1 MPNAKDINIE
11 EIPPLRVWVCG
22 DSGTG
27 KSVFASTFPT
37 PGLVLD
43 FDDGILSYR
52 GKDFDYVQFPK
63 GMGGW
68 EKLQAFLMEMRKET
82 KNEKGEKSR
91 AWDRYKT
98 IILDST
104 TSFTDLAMTHALAI
118 GGAKIGPGGSP
129 LWNVHYAIVK
139 SLIEGNIR
147 RILDFKGNVVVIG
160 HLSPPEKDDI
170 TGEIHIRP

>member
-52 GKDFDYVQFPK
+52 GKDFDYVQFP
-63 GMGGW
+63 
-68 EKLQAFLMEMRKET
+68 
-82 KNEKGEKSR
+82 
-91 AWDRYKT
+91 
-98 IILDST
+98 
-104 TSFTDLAMTHALAI
+104 
-118 GGAKIGPGGSP
+118 
-129 LWNVHYAIVK
+129 
-139 SLIEGNIR
+139 
-147 RILDFKGNVVVIG
+147 
-160 HLSPPEKDDI
+160 
-170 TGEIHIRP
+170 